1 MSKKQSSVNQATRVD
16 LDGLL
21 FDLRGLASIMEMM
34 GPTPSC
40 IGEQEMCAL
49 ASSLRGILI
58 SSGLERAAGVDAPAA
73 PGDSA

>member
-1 MSKKQSSVNQATRVD
+1 MSKKQNSLD
-16 LDGLL
+16 LKLAFDPAGLL